1 MRALPIIWKRTA
13 LQVRAAVDAVLLDD
27 TTGAV
32 SGVRL
37 MKTEPMS
44 GRQLEVLCPCVVSTA
59 GVINTFTKLL
69 RPDVLPTCTYCLDY
83 STLRITL
90 IHPCFCLDYSTLRIR
105 VHFE

>member
-1 MRALPIIWKRTA
+1 MTDIYLHFLCAHYRLSGNALLTTA

-37 MKTEPMS
+37 RKTEPMS

-59 GVINTFTKLL
+59 GVINTLTKLL
-69 RPDVLPTCTYCLDY
+69 RPDVLPTCMY
-83 STLRITL
+83 
-90 IHPCFCLDYSTLRIR
+90 CLDYSTLRIR
-105 VHFE
+105 VLFE